1 MNIRAIVYY
10 LGWLSLPISALS
22 LLNIIF
28 CSYFKYNVN
37 LYSYVIVLG
46 LVLIFFL
53 FSNIQKILNYELN
66 IIEKIFL
73 ILIGWFFFPLFLS
86 VPYYFSFYNLKTS
99 FLILIYTIYFKYL
112 LLINSQFHYIK

>member
-22 LLNIIF
+22 ILNIIF

-53 FSNIQKILNYELN
+53 FSNFQKILNYELN

-86 VPYYFSFYNLKTS
+86 IPYYFSFYNLNFFPHILKQFRVFQVMA
-99 FLILIYTIYFKYL
+99 FLFFQIQK
-112 LLINSQFHYIK
+112 